1 MSNEPKEHSSGFMA
15 QDRTKVDLIYRQAA
29 IRETWREPTY
39 SDPLNVMTEMRD
51 RIEALPSAQP
61 EIKCIAKIMLTEEQ
75 VQEAFE
81 KAKKEILAA
90 QPERK
95 VGKWII
101 VTDSRGRHAE
111 CPYCGEWKYHSNQK
125 FCGECGARI
134 EEEER

>member
-1 MSNEPKEHSSGFMA
+1 MK
-15 QDRTKVDLIYRQAA
+15 DDVIYRQEA
-29 IRETWREPTY
+29 IDAIAEMGFQKTSTVKAILCRLET
-39 SDPLNVMTEMRD
+39 
-51 RIEALPSAQP
+51 LPSAQT

-95 VGKWII
+95 KGKWII

-111 CPYCGEWKYHSNQK
+111 CPYCGEWKYHPQQK
-125 FCGECGARI
+125 FCGECGTQM
-134 EEEER
+134 EVEER

>member
-1 MSNEPKEHSSGFMA
+1 MAEHSTQKTRYNALNALDCIS
-15 QDRTKVDLIYRQAA
+15 RQAA
-29 IRETWREPTY
+29 IDAASYECGELRG
-39 SDPLNVMTEMRD
+39 VFG
-51 RIEALPSAQP
+51 RIEERLKALPSAQT

-95 VGKWII
+95 KGKWII

-111 CPYCGEWKYHSNQK
+111 CPYCGEWKYHPQQK
-125 FCGECGARI
+125 FCGECGTQM
-134 EEEER
+134 EVEER